1 MGVNAFAAY
10 QQIAQQQG
18 LAQPILL
25 PKDAGRQ
32 LKANASTSL
41 QQGGNQYD
49 TNQSRIDVALWYGA
63 IRRPARNVDSA
74 VLLKIFTTLWVG
86 SLVCKQPGGGYTYWK
101 NTGYPLAMALSH
113 GGRIMIQLP
122 TDAAGDTYWNWLWG
136 GPNAAAP
143 FARKVA
149 THSIELRKHPKALTG
164 NVQLYMNE
172 ENPRFGAWS
181 GQHFGINIALGG
193 LGNYNPLSGQRVHPD
208 GSHGHLY
215 FFYLPPTAN
224 KYGGILVG
232 CETSA
237 PGDQAKTQQQA
248 FKSTAYAGQDPMQG
262 GVAGVIAPS
271 PGNQNYTIKKKD
283 TYGGG
288 HGTGGKN
295 IFSGTGG
302 LKWQSKA
309 IKDAQGHKVRWAS
322 QVAGGNS
329 NLVVDLISLPNTFTD
344 VMAPGNAVSIDDIG
358 RLGP

>member
-10 QQIAQQQG
+10 QQIAKQRG
-18 LAQPILL
+18 LAQPVLA

-32 LKANASTSL
+32 LKAGALASL

-49 TNQSRIDVALWYGA
+49 ATQSEIDVALWYGA
-63 IRRPARNVDSA
+63 IRRPARNIDST
-74 VLLKIFTTLWVG
+74 VLMNIFTTLWVG
-86 SLVCKQPGGGYTYWK
+86 RLVCKQPTGGYTYWR

-113 GGRIMIQLP
+113 GGRILIQLP
-122 TDAAGDTYWNWLWG
+122 HDAAGNTYWTWLWG
-136 GPNAAAP
+136 GNNAQP
-143 FARKVA
+143 FLRKVA
-149 THSIELRKHPKALTG
+149 THSIELRKNPKPLTG

-172 ENPRFGAWS
+172 ENPRMGAWS
-181 GQHFGINIALGG
+181 GQHFGVNIALGG

-215 FFYLPPTAN
+215 FYYLPPKAN

-237 PGDQAKTQQQA
+237 PGDQAGKQRQA
-248 FKSTAYAGQDPMQG
+248 FKATAYAGQEPQIG
-262 GVAGVIAPS
+262 GAAGVLVPT
-271 PGNQNYTIKKKD
+271 PGNQNYTVKKVD

-302 LKWQSKA
+302 LKWQSKEL
-309 IKDAQGHKVRWAS
+309 KDAQGHKVRWNS

-329 NLVVDLISLPNTFTD
+329 NMVVDLISLPNTFND
-344 VMAPGNAVSIDDIG
+344 VMNPANAVTIDDIG
-358 RLGP
+358 RLGQ

>member
-1 MGVNAFAAY
+1 MGVNAFNVYQAIAKQRGIAAPVLDPKG
-10 QQIAQQQG
+10 AG
-18 LAQPILL
+18 RKLKADALTELAQ
-25 PKDAGRQ
+25 
-32 LKANASTSL
+32 SSH
-41 QQGGNQYD
+41 QYD
-49 TNQSRIDVALWYGA
+49 MTQSEIDVALWYGA
-63 IRRPARNVDSA
+63 IRRPARNVDSE
-74 VLLKIFTTLWVG
+74 VLLHIFTTLWVG
-86 SLVCKQPGGGYTYWK
+86 RLVCKQPGGGYTYWR

-122 TDAAGDTYWNWLWG
+122 ADAAGNTYWNWLWG
-136 GPNAAAP
+136 ATNPAA

-181 GQHFGINIALGG
+181 GQHYGMNIALGG
-193 LGNYNPLSGQRVHPD
+193 LGNYNPISGQSVHPD

-248 FKSTAYAGQDPMQG
+248 FKSSAYAGQDPQQG
-262 GVAGVIAPS
+262 GAAGILAPT
-271 PGNQNYTIKKKD
+271 PGNQNYTIKKVD

-309 IKDAQGHKVRWAS
+309 IKDAQGHKVRWGS

-329 NLVVDLISLPNTFTD
+329 NMVVDLISLPNTLND
-344 VMAPGNAVSIDDIG
+344 VMNVANAVTIDQIG
-358 RLGP
+358 QLGP